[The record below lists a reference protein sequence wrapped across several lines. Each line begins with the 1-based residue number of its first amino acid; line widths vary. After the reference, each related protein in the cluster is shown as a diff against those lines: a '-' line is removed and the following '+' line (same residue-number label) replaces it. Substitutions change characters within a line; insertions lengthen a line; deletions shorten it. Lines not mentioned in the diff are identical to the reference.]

1 MDGANQRR
9 LDVDARSAVHVRA
22 ATATKAVVSAA
33 VRTIDAT
40 VGVCTRTRVVV
51 VVVGGEDHWD
61 DDASAASR
69 AARGANDAATPDSL
83 AK

>member
-1 MDGANQRR
+1 
-9 LDVDARSAVHVRA
+9 
-22 ATATKAVVSAA
+22 
-33 VRTIDAT
+33 

-51 VVVGGEDHWD
+51 VVGEDHWD